1 MLPQQ
6 KDFERKFN
14 EEVLESI
21 GKGCL
26 LNFGTFTEVVLLG
39 CTFQFLLNLKLKK
52 DITSGY

>member
-6 KDFERKFN
+6 NDFEIKFN
-14 EEVLESI
+14 QEVLESI

-26 LNFGTFTEVVLLG
+26 LNFGTFTEVVLLE